1 MDIYCW
7 NMFFDYILLMVLQ
20 ETKNILSQTNDSDL
34 HNELKNKLLD
44 LSFELYTLNEKYTKQ
59 NQQYVSD
66 KKLLKAE
73 RLTTVSVS
81 IKINTILCYY
91 FIAKDII
98 SFLII

>member
-34 HNELKNKLLD
+34 NELKKKLLD
-44 LSFELYTLNEKYTKQ
+44 LSFEHSTLNEKYTKQ
-59 NQQYVSD
+59 NQQCVSD
-66 KKLLKAE
+66 KKLLKADC
-73 RLTTVSVS
+73 LTISVS